1 MNYIYSATTN
11 SFYPLEMK
19 EDYTQADSWPDDAVE
34 VDEQVYIEFSGLPPK
49 GKIRIAEKMVF
60 LHGPK
65 FHHQH
70 MRNKLLQP
78 NWRSSN

>member
-49 GKIRIAEKMVF
+49 GKIRI
-60 LHGPK
+60 
-65 FHHQH
+65 
-70 MRNKLLQP
+70 
-78 NWRSSN
+78 

>member
-34 VDEQVYIEFSGLPPK
+34 VDEQVYIEFSGLPPE
-49 GKIRIAEKMVF
+49 GKIRIAGENGFPAWSEIPPDRKSVV
-60 LHGPK
+60 
-65 FHHQH
+65 
-70 MRNKLLQP
+70 
-78 NWRSSN
+78 

>member
-34 VDEQVYIEFSGLPPK
+34 VDEQVYIEFSGFLPF
-49 GKIRIAEKMVF
+49 IENFRR
-60 LHGPK
+60 
-65 FHHQH
+65 
-70 MRNKLLQP
+70 MRAMNRPESALF
-78 NWRSSN
+78 

>member
-34 VDEQVYIEFSGLPPK
+34 VDEQVYIEFSGLPPE
-49 GKIRIAEKMVF
+49 GKSVSLEKMVF
-60 LHGPK
+60 LHGLK
-65 FHHQH
+65 FHHQR
-70 MRNKLLQP
+70 MRNRLLQP
-78 NWRSSN
+78 NWKSSN

>member
-34 VDEQVYIEFSGLPPK
+34 VMRSVIFLGSLPPK
-49 GKIRIAEKMVF
+49 GKIRIAGENGF
-60 LHGPK
+60 PAWSEIP
-65 FHHQH
+65 HQH
-70 MRNKLLQP
+70 MRNRLLQP
-78 NWRSSN
+78 N